1 MSIKNSYLLIYN
13 FLQFFGWTTF
23 FLKFTFGLIK
33 SKSVSEIYDET
44 YYILVIIQYVSSA
57 EIFHS
62 FYKLVKSILCIVMV
76 ENLGRIVIVA
86 TLQNFKESTSTG
98 YKLIYLGWSVIEIL
112 RHLYDS
118 LDLIR
123 IENKNFKI
131 PYILKWCRY
140 SFFIILYP
148 IGVTGEFFIVW
159 DAREY
164 FENNYLLG
172 IPLCIFLYPVF
183 LIYFISLVYLYQYL
197 FKVRRQNLK
206 RVKPG
211 VVIKNE

>member
-1 MSIKNSYLLIYN
+1 MVSNWNIKTPI
-13 FLQFFGWTTF
+13 
-23 FLKFTFGLIK
+23 
-33 SKSVSEIYDET
+33 
-44 YYILVIIQYVSSA
+44 
-57 EIFHS
+57 
-62 FYKLVKSILCIVMV
+62 
-76 ENLGRIVIVA
+76 
-86 TLQNFKESTSTG
+86 
-98 YKLIYLGWSVIEIL
+98 
-112 RHLYDS
+112 YDS

-206 RVKPG
+206 RVKPE
-211 VVIKNE
+211 VVIKKE